1 MVAVGVARKLVAR
14 RGLKE
19 GPYIARPMEVGGDAS
34 FLDVQRVLKGGQI
47 TA

>member
-1 MVAVGVARKLVAR
+1 MVAVGDARKLVAR
-14 RGLKE
+14 RVLKE
-19 GPYIARPMEVGGDAS
+19 GPYIAKPMEVEGDAS